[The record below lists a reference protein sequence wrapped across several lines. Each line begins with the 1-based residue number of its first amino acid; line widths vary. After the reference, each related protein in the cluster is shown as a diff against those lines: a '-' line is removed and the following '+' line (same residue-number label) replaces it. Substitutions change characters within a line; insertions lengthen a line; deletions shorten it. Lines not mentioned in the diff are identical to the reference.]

1 MGIRDGLFNFFN
13 VGSDDDYD
21 DYDEYDDYEDDY
33 EEEPRKPLFGRRNVS
48 DDDYEEKEPVVKRA
62 AKPTGKIMSMR
73 QPKKGSANM
82 ELTVIKP
89 VSFEEDGRKIT
100 DTLRE
105 GCTVVLNLEGIDI
118 DLAQRIIDFASGSC
132 YAIDGNFRAI
142 SKSIILI
149 TPPAVEI
156 TGDFMEQVNGSLNI
170 TNLDF

>member
-1 MGIRDGLFNFFN
+1 MGIRDGLLNFFN

-21 DYDEYDDYEDDY
+21 DYDDYDEYEDDY
-33 EEEPRKPLFGRRNVS
+33 EEEPKKPLFKRKNTAE
-48 DDDYEEKEPVVKRA
+48 DDYEEREPVRRNSKSS
-62 AKPTGKIMSMR
+62 AKITSMR
-73 QPKKGSANM
+73 QTKKGSANM
-82 ELTVIKP
+82 ELSVIKP

-100 DTLRE
+100 DTLRD

-156 TGDFMEQVNGSLNI
+156 TGGFYGTGKWFIEHYKS
-170 TNLDF
+170 

>member
-1 MGIRDGLFNFFN
+1 
-13 VGSDDDYD
+13 
-21 DYDEYDDYEDDY
+21 
-33 EEEPRKPLFGRRNVS
+33 
-48 DDDYEEKEPVVKRA
+48 
-62 AKPTGKIMSMR
+62 MSMR
-73 QPKKGSANM
+73 QTRKGSANM

-100 DTLRE
+100 DTLKD

-156 TGDFMEQVNGSLNI
+156 TGDFMEQVNGSINI
-170 TNLDF
+170 TNFDF

>member
-1 MGIRDGLFNFFN
+1 MGIREGLLNFFN

-21 DYDEYDDYEDDY
+21 DYDDYDEYEDDY
-33 EEEPRKPLFGRRNVS
+33 EEEPKKPLFKRKNTAE
-48 DDDYEEKEPVVKRA
+48 DDYEEREPVRRNSKSS
-62 AKPTGKIMSMR
+62 AKITSMR
-73 QPKKGSANM
+73 QTKKGSANM
-82 ELTVIKP
+82 ELSVIKP

-100 DTLRE
+100 DTLRD

-118 DLAQRIIDFASGSC
+118 DLAQRIIDFASGLC

>member
-1 MGIRDGLFNFFN
+1 MGFKDLFSGMMNN
-13 VGSDDDYD
+13 DDYDDDYD
-21 DYDEYDDYEDDY
+21 YDDGYDDYDDDY
-33 EEEPRKPLFGRRNVS
+33 EEEPRRPLFGRKNVAE
-48 DDDYEEKEPVVKRA
+48 DDTEKEPLIKRKSSSRITSVSGA
-62 AKPTGKIMSMR
+62 R
-73 QPKKGSANM
+73 KGNANM
-82 ELTVIKP
+82 ELSVIKP
-89 VSFEEDGRKIT
+89 ISFDEDGRKIT
-100 DTLRE
+100 DTLRD

-149 TPPAVEI
+149 TPQSVEI